1 MRVRRSFNHNAETQK
16 RLKKIAFDTSYG
28 AGAYF
33 DKHKQ
38 RYVRYS
44 DMLKS
49 FVNVP
54 LDAKCI
60 KMVILVKNN
69 MMVGIKYEKILFNC
83 MSIAVFIMLLFI
95 H

>member
-44 DMLKS
+44 AI
-49 FVNVP
+49 P
-54 LDAKCI
+54 GYAKKFCKRATRR
-60 KMVILVKNN
+60 KMHKDGYISKKQYDGRN
-69 MMVGIKYEKILFNC
+69 
-83 MSIAVFIMLLFI
+83 
-95 H
+95 